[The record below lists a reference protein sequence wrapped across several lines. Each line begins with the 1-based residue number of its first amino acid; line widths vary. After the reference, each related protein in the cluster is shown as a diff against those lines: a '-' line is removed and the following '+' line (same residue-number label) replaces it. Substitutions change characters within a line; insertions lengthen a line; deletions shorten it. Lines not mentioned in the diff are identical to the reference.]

1 MKNYYLFEITMKPE
15 NINTSNPTNETW
27 VRKNIVKNL
36 PKPIAEFAK
45 IAKRLT
51 LLLINSGYDY
61 WRYSKYSSSV
71 FRGNS
76 EDKLRALITIH
87 YHSIEKGLSLKNPR
101 PGFGVAAINTL
112 LEHMD
117 EYLKRYGPAEHLS
130 IPLNALKCYLDFN
143 LKNGIDNNT
152 LKNKVDT
159 LEARY
164 ISSLGTLHNGGG
176 VIKVSRNQILDAVKG
191 VGADF
196 FNLRHSI
203 RHFSEEDISL
213 DTISEA
219 VQRAQKTPAVCNR
232 QSGKA
237 WVVSGSE
244 SIEKVLTI
252 QKGARGFSD
261 GINKLIIVT
270 SDLCNFQSTGERYQS
285 WIDGGLFSMSL
296 IYALHSLGLGTCCLN
311 WSMEFQQDMKLKTFL
326 KIPQSE
332 TIIMIIAVGALP
344 SELLVAE
351 SCRKNLNEALVMI
364 Q

>member
-1 MKNYYLFEITMKPE
+1 MKPE
-15 NINTSNPTNETW
+15 NKTTSNPTNETW

-45 IAKRLT
+45 VLKRLA
-51 LLLINSGYDY
+51 LLLINTGYDF

-117 EYLKRYGPAEHLS
+117 EYLKRYGPSEHLS
-130 IPLNALKCYLDFN
+130 TPLNALKSYLDFN
-143 LKNGIDNNT
+143 QRNGVENNALKNR
-152 LKNKVDT
+152 VES

-164 ISSLGTLHNGGG
+164 LSALGALRSGGG

-191 VGADF
+191 VGPDF

-203 RHFSEEDISL
+203 RQFSEEDVSL

-219 VQRAQKTPAVCNR
+219 VRRAQKTPAVCNR

-244 SIEKVLTI
+244 NIGKVLEI

-311 WSMEFQQDMKLKTFL
+311 WSMEFQQDMKLKNFI
-326 KIPQSE
+326 KMPQSE
-332 TIIMIIAVGALP
+332 TIIMIIAIGALP
-344 SELLVAE
+344 PELLVAE
-351 SCRKNLNEALVMI
+351 SCRKDLSEVMVVI
-364 Q
+364 E